1 MTAISAGLST
11 AAMILAAS
19 TIFSLRMN
27 RQHTKSQAIIG
38 YFSRTSIIISRYEGN
53 TNQVFPMLSTW
64 IPSGRVFH
72 KYGSI

>member
-19 TIFSLRMN
+19 TIFSLDTLSVSKKMTGSLLQN
-27 RQHTKSQAIIG
+27 L
-38 YFSRTSIIISRYEGN
+38 ISFVGVMEITYH
-53 TNQVFPMLSTW
+53 VLPMLRIL

-72 KYGSI
+72 RYGSM